1 MSRALALTQLLTRIF
16 SDEELRLHVA
26 SEPDAEVLTPILPGR
41 MVPPMMFAAEVVTA
55 LERRGLLDRTFFDR
69 LETPACG
76 TRSIPACESGSS

>member
-41 MVPPMMFAAEVVTA
+41 MLPPMMFAAEVVTA
-55 LERRGLLDRTFFDR
+55 LERGLLDRTLFDR